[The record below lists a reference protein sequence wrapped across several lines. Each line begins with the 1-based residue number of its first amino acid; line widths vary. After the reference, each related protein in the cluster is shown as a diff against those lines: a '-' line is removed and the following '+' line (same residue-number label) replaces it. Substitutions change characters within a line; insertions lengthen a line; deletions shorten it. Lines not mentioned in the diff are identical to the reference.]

1 MCAGVIAL
9 VPLGAAAGELVITV
23 RGLDSASGS
32 VHYAVY
38 DRPEAFPKRDQ
49 RFAKGQAPVRADSV
63 VIVVPNLPPGT
74 YAVAVFHDENG
85 NGEFDQGLFGIP
97 LERYGFSNDA
107 RGFFGPPDFTA
118 ARFELGQGTRRI
130 AITLGR

>member
-1 MCAGVIAL
+1 MIAFA
-9 VPLGAAAGELVITV
+9 PLGAAAGELAITV
-23 RGLDSASGS
+23 HGLDPVSGS

-38 DRPEAFPKRDQ
+38 NRPEAFPKRDQ
-49 RFAKGQAPVRADSV
+49 RFAKGQVLVRGDSV
-63 VIVVPNLPPGT
+63 IIMVPNLPPGH

-107 RGFFGPPDFTA
+107 RGFLGPPDFEA
-118 ARFELGQGTRRI
+118 ARIELGKTTRRI
-130 AITLGR
+130 TITLDR

>member
-1 MCAGVIAL
+1 LAGLAAL
-9 VPLGAAAGELVITV
+9 GPFGAAAGELAIVV
-23 RGLDSASGS
+23 RGLASSSGS

-38 DRPEAFPKRDQ
+38 DSAEAFPEGDGRI
-49 RFAKGQAPVRADSV
+49 AKGHVAVRADSV
-63 VIVVPNLPPGT
+63 RIVVPNLAPGF

-107 RGFFGPPDFTA
+107 RGFFGPPDFAA
-118 ARFELGQGTRRI
+118 ARVELGQGTRRI
-130 AITLGR
+130 KITLSR

>member
-1 MCAGVIAL
+1 MAFA
-9 VPLGAAAGELVITV
+9 PPGAVAGELAITV
-23 RGLDSASGS
+23 RGIDTVSGS

-38 DRPEAFPKRDQ
+38 DRPEAFPTDDG
-49 RFAKGQAPVRADSV
+49 RFAKGQVPVRGDAV

-74 YAVAVFHDENG
+74 YAVAVFHDEDG
-85 NGEFDQGLFGIP
+85 NGKFDQGLFGIP

-107 RGFFGPPDFTA
+107 RGFFSAPDFTA
-118 ARFELGQGTRRI
+118 ARFEIGQGTRRI